1 MLHEFKKA
9 IKINTLNHTKFNYI
23 IINNEPSLSIQYS
36 EKLQWTVSS
45 ILAICTNDISDHKK
59 AGNWTAILNQ
69 SFT

>member
-36 EKLQWTVSS
+36 EKLQ
-45 ILAICTNDISDHKK
+45 
-59 AGNWTAILNQ
+59 
-69 SFT
+69 